1 MKNII
6 ILIYLNT
13 HLNPGKMIKN
23 ILLLLPCIVFNQNYI
38 WEEIHDKREYSIS
51 GVALFKDGYLVVH
64 DNKEKKQARVSYIDK
79 NMKITKL
86 IWPERKPPFDLEA
99 VVKFPNIDNR
109 FILME
114 STGKC
119 YDIFIDPKDFR
130 IDLLENFT
138 LPKLKPNMNL
148 EGLTIFQSAQGIV
161 FLYGD
166 RGSDLRVST
175 LFTAFFKLKKKKF
188 YDIKSYKIDMPIPKT
203 NKRNIADL
211 AINSEGEIWSSATSD
226 PGDNGPFSTA
236 IYELGIIN
244 NVGIFKP
251 IHPNLQKPLMVFS
264 DQKVEAITFKKRDLI
279 LMTDNENFGST
290 FLLIKSK

>member
-1 MKNII
+1 
-6 ILIYLNT
+6 
-13 HLNPGKMIKN
+13 MIKN

-138 LPKLKPNMNL
+138 
-148 EGLTIFQSAQGIV
+148 
-161 FLYGD
+161 
-166 RGSDLRVST
+166 
-175 LFTAFFKLKKKKF
+175 
-188 YDIKSYKIDMPIPKT
+188 
-203 NKRNIADL
+203 
-211 AINSEGEIWSSATSD
+211 
-226 PGDNGPFSTA
+226 
-236 IYELGIIN
+236 
-244 NVGIFKP
+244 
-251 IHPNLQKPLMVFS
+251 
-264 DQKVEAITFKKRDLI
+264 
-279 LMTDNENFGST
+279 
-290 FLLIKSK
+290 